1 MKKLLFISCFYPENQ
16 SDTHGS
22 FIRGSLEEVREAFD
36 GEVIDCVRS
45 KRTLISLL
53 KFWYLIWTRLSKND
67 LEIIYI
73 SFPTISAL
81 PLLLRRNVTSRI
93 VARWHGGDYL
103 WNSEYTFV
111 QNLFHFIARF
121 LLIQRIDFHIWPAE
135 SFALEGAFREQ
146 KHSFKEFGFWP
157 SKGVDSTAFFPD
169 LSGLDQS
176 IDCELVV
183 GFAGRNVPQKGLRV
197 LTAALRE
204 LDVNWR
210 LKVAGEVGSN
220 EYCVSNSRGVIEF
233 CGQLNP
239 LEMGDFYRSLDCF
252 IFPTLRSCESFGNVV
267 LEALA
272 CGTPVISSTFSH
284 GANSLIVDG
293 QNGYLY
299 DGSQTKLLEKL
310 KAFGA
315 LDSQERLEMTEN
327 AVEQAQTMSRATN
340 VEKLRK
346 CFNSG

>member
-1 MKKLLFISCFYPENQ
+1 MPSLLFVSCFYPQN
-16 SDTHGS
+16 SADTHGS
-22 FIRGSLEEVREAFD
+22 FIRGSLDEIREAFD
-36 GEVIDCVRS
+36 GDVTECVRS
-45 KRTLISLL
+45 EKNILSLI
-53 KFWYLIWTRLSKND
+53 KFWYLLWKLLGKNNF
-67 LEIIYI
+67 EIIYI

-103 WNSEYTFV
+103 WNSEYTFF

-121 LLIQRIDFHIWPAE
+121 LLIRRIDFHIWPAE

-146 KHSFKEFGFWP
+146 RSSFREFGFWP
-157 SKGVDSTAFFPD
+157 SKGVESTAFFPD
-169 LSGLDQS
+169 FSPLAPSVDR
-176 IDCELVV
+176 ELVV
-183 GFAGRNVPQKGLRV
+183 GFAGRNVPQKGLSV

-233 CGQLNP
+233 CGQLNS

-284 GANSLIVDG
+284 GANSLIIDE

-299 DGSQTKLLEKL
+299 DGSQTQLLDKLRT
-310 KAFGA
+310 FGA
-315 LDSQERLEMTEN
+315 LDADACLEMAEN
-327 AVEQAQTMSRATN
+327 AVEQARTMSRASN